1 MLGLL
6 VQTFSQSQLNTV
18 SIVVRKGADQNCAM
32 HCHSAI
38 LHCSAVCGVGEQWKM
53 RPRGSCSAAVEL
65 QCCSVA
71 EPQCA
76 AALQSRTVAVLQ
88 SCGKEGSTGA
98 HCGKAECKSIQWQ
111 FNLMQWQ
118 YKAIQLQWRKVQMKK
133 KTISQECKR
142 CKKCKRCKEWWS
154 PLRWCATSSWP
165 CFQFVQ
171 KYKNTKIQK
180 YKKNSVHF
188 YTL

>member
-1 MLGLL
+1 MDFPNFSLDFRFHAGSTLFLTHFLRLLQRASCWDFL

-18 SIVVRKGADQNCAM
+18 SIVVRKGADQNCAI
-32 HCHSAI
+32 HCNSAI
-38 LHCSAVCGVGEQWKM
+38 LQCTVRCGVGEQWKM

-71 EPQCA
+71 ELQCA

-133 KTISQECKR
+133 KQ
-142 CKKCKRCKEWWS
+142 
-154 PLRWCATSSWP
+154 
-165 CFQFVQ
+165 
-171 KYKNTKIQK
+171 
-180 YKKNSVHF
+180 
-188 YTL
+188 